1 MNHYK
6 YVWRQKGVL
15 SLQVVSVGKT
25 SVFYSKTV
33 DTKYDYSIQTNFVI
47 FQNSVHGLTIWT
59 TAVFIVGEIAGGG
72 VLALPKAVEDTGR
85 YTLIDYQGKCG
96 L

>member
-1 MNHYK
+1 MIYCTIMNHYK

-33 DTKYDYSIQTNFVI
+33 DTKYD
-47 FQNSVHGLTIWT
+47 
-59 TAVFIVGEIAGGG
+59 
-72 VLALPKAVEDTGR
+72 
-85 YTLIDYQGKCG
+85 
-96 L
+96 